1 MPLTTREMKIVII
14 DDDEDDFY
22 IIADYLRAI
31 EGNIFVID
39 WCNNYQD
46 GLKLL
51 RQRKYDIYLVDY
63 RLGSRTGLELLH
75 EISSEDF
82 NEPFILLTGRGSK
95 NIDIEAIKSGATD
108 YLVKSELT
116 TEKLERCLRYSIE
129 RSAAIK
135 ELRSR
140 ESKYRHLFEG
150 SKDAVFIASNELV
163 LTEVNDA
170 ASILFTNSI
179 RDITGKNFYDFIKYP
194 VQRELL
200 LSRIE
205 RKDTINDFEIEIENL
220 DKDSRSC
227 LLSVSYLDNSDG
239 EPFLYCILHDIT
251 NIKRAEVANIQAQ
264 KLAANER
271 LMRVLAHE
279 IRNPLNNIS
288 LSADNFES
296 AADDPETQR
305 NLIEIVKRNCLRI
318 NHIIT
323 ELLDLTKPQEL
334 SFQQHTLQEIVD
346 ESIAMNTD
354 RINLHKIAVQK
365 DYPDHPLQ
373 ISANKS
379 KLIIAFTNIL
389 VNAIE
394 AMETN
399 KGKLDISINAF
410 PEYHQV
416 SIRDNGK
423 GIPEEYL
430 TKLFEPFFTLKKNG
444 MGLGLAASYSIIQSH
459 KADMKVESEV
469 NEGTNFILRFKR
481 SD

>member
-1 MPLTTREMKIVII
+1 
-14 DDDEDDFY
+14 
-22 IIADYLRAI
+22 
-31 EGNIFVID
+31 
-39 WCNNYQD
+39 
-46 GLKLL
+46 
-51 RQRKYDIYLVDY
+51 
-63 RLGSRTGLELLH
+63 
-75 EISSEDF
+75 
-82 NEPFILLTGRGSK
+82 
-95 NIDIEAIKSGATD
+95 
-108 YLVKSELT
+108 
-116 TEKLERCLRYSIE
+116 
-129 RSAAIK
+129 
-135 ELRSR
+135 
-140 ESKYRHLFEG
+140 
-150 SKDAVFIASNELV
+150 
-163 LTEVNDA
+163 
-170 ASILFTNSI
+170 
-179 RDITGKNFYDFIKYP
+179 
-194 VQRELL
+194 
-200 LSRIE
+200 
-205 RKDTINDFEIEIENL
+205 
-220 DKDSRSC
+220 
-227 LLSVSYLDNSDG
+227 
-239 EPFLYCILHDIT
+239 
-251 NIKRAEVANIQAQ
+251 
-264 KLAANER
+264 
-271 LMRVLAHE
+271 MRVLAHE